1 MPREIIDAP
10 VSSFRLG
17 SGAWAAGRTLQ
28 ELDIRARTSA
38 TVLAVRRHSG
48 TTTSP
53 HGSFRLE
60 AGDDVFLLGDDS
72 DVMLARALLTEGPTD
87 RPS

>member
-1 MPREIIDAP
+1 
-10 VSSFRLG
+10 
-17 SGAWAAGRTLQ
+17 
-28 ELDIRARTSA
+28 IRAKTGA
-38 TVLAVRRHSG
+38 TVLAVRRQTG

-60 AGDDVFLLGDDS
+60 ASDDVFLLGDDS
-72 DVMLARALLTEGPTD
+72 DVLLARALLTDGPRE